1 MDEKSK
7 KNLGIHAGLVLG
19 ETICILAFYVEFRR
33 ATGGNTLSWAYVVEW
48 PIFALYIIYMWRR
61 LLREENMPAPPIDG
75 PGEVPDEPDGPALV
89 AMNNYFRAV
98 HGLSENGEGSSD
110 KKESQNQST

>member
-1 MDEKSK
+1 VDEKSK
-7 KNLGIHAGLVLG
+7 KNLGIHAGLILG

-61 LLREENMPAPPIDG
+61 LLREENTPAPSFDG
-75 PGEVPDEPDGPALV
+75 PGEVPDEPDEPALV

-98 HGLSENGEGSSD
+98 HGLSESD
-110 KKESQNQST
+110 ERLPVNEKPHDRVT